1 MAVLDRTALEESPLA
16 DLHVIARELGIDGFR
31 RLRKAALVDAIVERQ
46 GGAASVADAPD
57 AVAEEAPKRR
67 TRTRRRKTDDDAPE
81 AAEPVAEAPVAE
93 TEVEVAAAAIAE
105 EEGTTDEDA
114 GEERPARRS
123 RSRRSRGGAGA
134 RDADTADETASTRSR
149 GGRGPGRDDDVETE
163 AEAEAAAASRSRR
176 SRGSRDRDEDTET
189 EPTRSRRSRGGRDN
203 GGRDAGGRDAGG
215 RDAGGRDAGGRDA
228 GGRES
233 GGRESGGRDRDRDED
248 DSRDSGPEKIAD
260 GTVEL
265 LGNGSGFLRV
275 SPPDPSDDDVYIS
288 AAQVRRCELVSG
300 DKVAGP
306 VRSPRRSER
315 YPSLVR
321 IDTINGRSAD
331 EVTEGTPFDDLA
343 AAFPT
348 QRFALGTDDATL
360 KAIEWLTPL
369 GRGSRVT
376 ITGAARA
383 GKTEALKRLAVALSA
398 QEELEVSVVLAGA
411 RPEEIGE
418 WKSGELEPVA
428 ALSLA
433 ASADAQAGAIE
444 RAVDTGKR
452 IAARGGNAVVLI
464 DSLTSL
470 PVTAARRTLAAA
482 RDIPEGGSLTII
494 ATADEPVGGET
505 TVIALDVTLTSTGRF
520 PALDLVVSGT
530 LRPELLVG
538 AAGADAIA
546 QARAAALG

>member
-46 GGAASVADAPD
+46 GGDGAVPD
-57 AVAEEAPKRR
+57 ATPAPAAEADTEAAAPAESSERPRR
-67 TRTRRRKTDDDAPE
+67 ARTRRRTRDADEEAVPE
-81 AAEPVAEAPVAE
+81 AVVAE
-93 TEVEVAAAAIAE
+93 TEAV

-114 GEERPARRS
+114 GDERPSRRS
-123 RSRRSRGGAGA
+123 RSRRSRAA
-134 RDADTADETASTRSR
+134 RDEDADGAPRRSR
-149 GGRGPGRDDDVETE
+149 AAREDDADGAPRGSRRSRSGRDDDADAAPRRSRAARDEDAEPAGRGRTRGRGRSGDDDVETE
-163 AEAEAAAASRSRR
+163 AEAAAAG
-176 SRGSRDRDEDTET
+176 GSDTVAE
-189 EPTRSRRSRGGRDN
+189 
-203 GGRDAGGRDAGG
+203 
-215 RDAGGRDAGGRDA
+215 
-228 GGRES
+228 
-233 GGRESGGRDRDRDED
+233 
-248 DSRDSGPEKIAD
+248 

-300 DKVAGP
+300 DTVTGP
-306 VRSPRRSER
+306 VRAPRRSER

-321 IDTINGRSAD
+321 VDTINGRPAD
-331 EVTEGTPFDDLA
+331 EVAEGTPFDELP

-369 GRGSRVT
+369 GRGSRVA
-376 ITGAARA
+376 IAGASRS
-383 GKTEALKRLAVALSA
+383 GKTEALRRLAGALA
-398 QEELEVSVVLAGA
+398 GQDGLEVSVVLAGA
-411 RPEEIGE
+411 RPEEIAE
-418 WKSGELEPVA
+418 WKSAQPAPVA

-433 ASADAQAGAIE
+433 ASPDAQVGAIE
-444 RAVDTGKR
+444 RAIDTAKR
-452 IAARGGNAVVLI
+452 VAARGGHAVVLI
-464 DSLTSL
+464 DSLSAL
-470 PVTAARRTLAAA
+470 APGIARRTLAAA
-482 RDIPEGGSLTII
+482 RDIVDGGSLTIV
-494 ATADEPVGGET
+494 AVADEPVGGET

-520 PALDLVVSGT
+520 PALDLVASGT

-546 QARAAALG
+546 QARASALG